1 MSTRFSS
8 LAVAFA
14 LMASPGLPIPLPA
27 QEPKGKEPASD
38 NTKANQR
45 DRNRSEP
52 TADQAKQNPSD
63 LEIMRKIR
71 RSIVQDKDLSTYAH
85 NVKVIA
91 QDGRVTLKGPVRSEQ
106 EKRTVE
112 AKAVLVAGEGNV
124 VNEITVAPGDTS
136 K

>member
-1 MSTRFSS
+1 M
-8 LAVAFA
+8 LMGAPAFA
-14 LMASPGLPIPLPA
+14 GPSPA
-27 QEPKGKEPASD
+27 QESRPTEPAGD
-38 NTKANQR
+38 NTKANKK
-45 DRNRSEP
+45 DRNQSAP
-52 TADQAKQNPSD
+52 TADNAKQNASD

-91 QDGRVTLKGPVRSEQ
+91 QDGRVTLKGPVRSED

-112 AKAVLVAGEGNV
+112 AKAVQVAGEGNV
-124 VNEITVAPGDTS
+124 VNEITVEPGNSS